1 MGFQHD
7 DKCLI
12 TKDLSSTKK
21 QRIMKLALDL
31 EKLTKIQ
38 NRDYEAIE
46 IAARDINRVVE
57 VKKELD
63 LHLLRQSR
71 FVPALFELLSK
82 IHSLHKAEFSQLLR
96 GLELCTG
103 EDR

>member
-21 QRIMKLALDL
+21 QRIMKLVLDL
-31 EKLTKIQ
+31 ERHTKIQ

-46 IAARDINRVVE
+46 LIAKDITKIVE
-57 VKKELD
+57 LRKEQD

-71 FVPALFELLSK
+71 FVPALFEFLTK
-82 IHSLHKAEFSQLLR
+82 VPSLHKA
-96 GLELCTG
+96 
-103 EDR
+103 

>member
-12 TKDLSSTKK
+12 TKELSSTKK

-31 EKLTKIQ
+31 EKQTKIQ

-46 IAARDINRVVE
+46 IAAREISKIVE
-57 VKKELD
+57 VKKEQD

-71 FVPALFELLSK
+71 FIPALFELLTK
-82 IHSLHKAEFSQLLR
+82 VPSLHKV
-96 GLELCTG
+96 
-103 EDR
+103 

>member
-12 TKDLSSTKK
+12 TKELSSTKK

-31 EKLTKIQ
+31 EKQTKIQ

-46 IAARDINRVVE
+46 VAAREISKILE
-57 VKKELD
+57 IKKEQD

-71 FVPALFELLSK
+71 FIPALF
-82 IHSLHKAEFSQLLR
+82 
-96 GLELCTG
+96 
-103 EDR
+103 

>member
-12 TKDLSSTKK
+12 TKELSSTKK

-31 EKLTKIQ
+31 EKQTKIQ

-46 IAARDINRVVE
+46 IAAREI
-57 VKKELD
+57 
-63 LHLLRQSR
+63 
-71 FVPALFELLSK
+71 SK
-82 IHSLHKAEFSQLLR
+82 IV
-96 GLELCTG
+96 
-103 EDR
+103 